1 MKRKN
6 KIYNFLKHALL
17 FTIGSVLA
25 AIGLDIFLVPN
36 NIIDGGITGISII
49 SSHLSKLPLGLFI
62 ILFNIPFLYLGYKQ
76 IGRSFALS
84 TLFSIVSLSIWITI
98 LHAVPVLTTDVFL
111 ASVFGGIIL
120 GIGVGLIIRYG
131 GSLDGTEIIAIL
143 IDKKTDFSIGEI
155 VMFFNLF
162 ILGSAGFVFGWDKA
176 LYSLITYFI
185 AFKMIDITIE
195 GLDESKA
202 IFIISNKSEIIAEK
216 LMTCLGRGVTFLH
229 GMGGY
234 KKEEKNIL
242 YLVITRL
249 EIAKLKEIINEIDS
263 EAFFT
268 ISGVHDVMG
277 VNFKKKAIH

>member
-17 FTIGSVLA
+17 FTIGSILA

-62 ILFNIPFLYLGYKQ
+62 ILFNLPFLYLGYKQ
-76 IGRSFALS
+76 LGRFFALS
-84 TLFSIVSLSIWITI
+84 TLFSIVSLSIWVTI
-98 LHAVPVLTTDVFL
+98 LHAVPVLTKDVFL

-155 VMFFNLF
+155 IMFFNIF
-162 ILGSAGFVFGWDKA
+162 ILGSAGFVFGWEKA

-185 AFKMIDITIE
+185 AFKIIDITIE
-195 GLDESKA
+195 GLDESKSV
-202 IFIISNKSEIIAEK
+202 FIISNKSEMIAEK
-216 LMTCLGRGVTFLH
+216 LMTDLGRGVTFLH

-249 EIAKLKEIINEIDS
+249 EIAKLKKLL
-263 EAFFT
+263 
-268 ISGVHDVMG
+268 M
-277 VNFKKKAIH
+277 K